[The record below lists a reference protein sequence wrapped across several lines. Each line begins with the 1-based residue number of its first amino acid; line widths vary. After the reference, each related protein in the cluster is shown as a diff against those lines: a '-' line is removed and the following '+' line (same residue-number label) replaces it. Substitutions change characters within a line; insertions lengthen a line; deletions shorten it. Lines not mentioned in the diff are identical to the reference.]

1 MGGLCYS
8 ENSECDLEEETK
20 ETRITNNDMII
31 LSLKCRKRDC
41 EEYMKKMEGKILET
55 KNEAIKASKKKDKS
69 KARFALKLIKMFEK
83 SKEKIPGMI
92 QMIEST
98 ISNLEEASMNADILK
113 VLNEGNKA
121 INELKAQVDL
131 KDFQEIYENMNENDE
146 IREFIEKEVVN
157 EEEYLE
163 ELEKLEDEPKKQ
175 SKPSAKKNSSK
186 KERIS
191 NGKIN
196 GKRISAIDDDTPKK
210 VAKFERE
217 ILVS

>member
-8 ENSECDLEEETK
+8 ENSGCNLEEETK

-31 LSLKCRKRDC
+31 LSLKRRKRDC
-41 EEYMKKMEGKILET
+41 EEYMKKMKSKILDT
-55 KNEAIKASKKKDKS
+55 KNEAIKASKKKDKP
-69 KARFALKLIKMFEK
+69 KAIFALKLIKMFEK
-83 SKEKIPGMI
+83 SKGKIPGMI

-146 IREFIEKEVVN
+146 IRKFIENDVVN

-163 ELEKLEDEPKKQ
+163 ELEKLEDKPKKQ
-175 SKPSAKKNSSK
+175 IKPSEKKNSST
-186 KERIS
+186 KEKIS
-191 NGKIN
+191 KSKIN
-196 GKRISAIDDDTPKK
+196 GKRSAAINDDTPKK
-210 VAKFERE
+210 MAKFGRE
-217 ILVS
+217 ILGS